1 MVVEKLKL
9 KLKNAMNENFRKLY
23 EQSNYSAIG
32 FSQIIGVSRQRF
44 YNIINNKQILRETT
58 YYKYKIKFLKNQK
71 RITKKQKLI
80 KEFLD

>member
-1 MVVEKLKL
+1 
-9 KLKNAMNENFRKLY
+9 MNENFRQLY
-23 EQSNYSAIG
+23 EQSNYSAVG

>member
-1 MVVEKLKL
+1 
-9 KLKNAMNENFRKLY
+9 MNENFRKLY

-44 YNIINNKQILRETT
+44 YRIINNKQILRETT

-71 RITKKQKLI
+71 RIIKKQKLI
-80 KEFLD
+80 KEFLN

>member
-1 MVVEKLKL
+1 
-9 KLKNAMNENFRKLY
+9 MNENFKKLY
-23 EQSNYSAIG
+23 EESNYSAVG

-58 YYKYKIKFLKNQK
+58 YYKYKVKFLKNQK

-80 KEFLD
+80 KEFLN

>member
-1 MVVEKLKL
+1 
-9 KLKNAMNENFRKLY
+9 MNENFRKLY

-32 FSQIIGVSRQRF
+32 FSQIIGISRQRF
-44 YNIINNKQILRETT
+44 YRIINNKQVLRETT

>member
-1 MVVEKLKL
+1 
-9 KLKNAMNENFRKLY
+9 MNENFRKLY

-32 FSQIIGVSRQRF
+32 FSQIIGISRQRF
-44 YNIINNKQILRETT
+44 YRIINNKQILRETT

-80 KEFLD
+80 KEFLN

>member
-1 MVVEKLKL
+1 
-9 KLKNAMNENFRKLY
+9 MNENFRKLY

-58 YYKYKIKFLKNQK
+58 YYKYQK
-71 RITKKQKLI
+71 RITKKRKII
-80 KEFLD
+80 KEFLN

>member
-1 MVVEKLKL
+1 
-9 KLKNAMNENFRKLY
+9 MNENFRKLY

-44 YNIINNKQILRETT
+44 YRIINNKQILRETT

-71 RITKKQKLI
+71 IIIKNQKLI
-80 KEFLD
+80 KEFLN

>member
-1 MVVEKLKL
+1 
-9 KLKNAMNENFRKLY
+9 MNENFKKLY
-23 EQSNYSAIG
+23 EQSNYSAVG
-32 FSQIIGVSRQRF
+32 FSQIIGVSRQRL

-80 KEFLD
+80 KEFLN

>member
-1 MVVEKLKL
+1 
-9 KLKNAMNENFRKLY
+9 MNENFRKLY
-23 EQSNYSAIG
+23 KQSNYSAIG

-44 YNIINNKQILRETT
+44 YSIINNKQILRETT

-80 KEFLD
+80 KEFLN

>member
-1 MVVEKLKL
+1 
-9 KLKNAMNENFRKLY
+9 MNENFRKLY

-32 FSQIIGVSRQRF
+32 FSQIIGISRQRF

-80 KEFLD
+80 KEFLN

>member
-1 MVVEKLKL
+1 
-9 KLKNAMNENFRKLY
+9 MNENFKKLY
-23 EQSNYSAIG
+23 EQSNYSAVG

-71 RITKKQKLI
+71 
-80 KEFLD
+80 

>member
-1 MVVEKLKL
+1 
-9 KLKNAMNENFRKLY
+9 MNENFIKLY

-44 YNIINNKQILRETT
+44 YNIINNKQVLRETT

-71 RITKKQKLI
+71 IITKKRKII
-80 KEFLD
+80 KEFLN

>member
-1 MVVEKLKL
+1 
-9 KLKNAMNENFRKLY
+9 MNENFRKLY
-23 EQSNYSAIG
+23 EQINYSAVG
-32 FSQIIGVSRQRF
+32 FSQIIGVSRQRL

-80 KEFLD
+80 KEFLN